1 MFANVPFYQ
10 KIALSWQIIPVYI
23 VIFEVTYCVNHYI
36 FFDDKESTLK
46 QTLSFLI
53 FDPLAF
59 QTVVTHVRSMFT
71 NPGYVPIPYNP
82 PQNISNTQ
90 DNANISKDDT
100 KMETKSSELFC
111 KKCNNPRPARSH
123 HCKVCKKCTLKM
135 DHHCHWIANC
145 VGYYNQKIF
154 YQFLFYATFG
164 DAVGFLLLFTT
175 FLNCDKNVKNNLPEG
190 VKINSPFVLFY
201 YMWTPI
207 HLLIS
212 SLCALS
218 MTFGIGSLF
227 IKQTKMILNNQTTI
241 EKKMYENWKS
251 SPFYEENKMKN
262 FKSVMGKSCCDWVKM
277 DFHDENDPFAVKSN
291 KKFNVIETN

>member
-10 KIALSWQIIPVYI
+10 KIVLSWQIIPVYL

-36 FFDDKESTLK
+36 FFDSRESLSK
-46 QTLSFLI
+46 QIISFII
-53 FDPLAF
+53 FDPLAY
-59 QTVVTHVRSMFT
+59 QTIVTHIKSMFT

-82 PQNISNTQ
+82 PQNFSNNQ
-90 DNANISKDDT
+90 DSSSLSKDGT
-100 KMETKSSELFC
+100 KMETKSMELFC
-111 KKCNNPRPARSH
+111 KKCNNPRPPRAH

-145 VGYYNQKIF
+145 VGYYNQKVF

-164 DAVGFLLLFTT
+164 DAVGFLLLIST
-175 FLNCDKNVKNNLPEG
+175 FYNYDKSIKSNLPDG
-190 VKINSPFVLFY
+190 IKITSPFTLFY

-207 HLLIS
+207 HLFIS

-218 MTFGIGSLF
+218 MTIGIGSIF

-241 EKKMYENWKS
+241 EKKMFEDWKS
-251 SPFYEENKMKN
+251 SPFYEEDKMKN
-262 FKSVMGKSCCDWVKM
+262 FKSVMGKSCCDWIKMSFYDESNPFNDVK
-277 DFHDENDPFAVKSN
+277 A
-291 KKFNVIETN
+291 KKVSVIETN